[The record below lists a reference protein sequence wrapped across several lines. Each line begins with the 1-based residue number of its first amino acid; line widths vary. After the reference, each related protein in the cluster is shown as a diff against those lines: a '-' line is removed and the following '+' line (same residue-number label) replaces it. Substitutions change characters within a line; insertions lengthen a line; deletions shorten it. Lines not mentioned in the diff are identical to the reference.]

1 MEKAKEYLEKGLEA
15 WRTSKDIQ
23 VKREAQPTD
32 LGSVFGLQEQ
42 SALKWTP
49 RSHMDSDLGDLY
61 MDGKL
66 RR

>member
-1 MEKAKEYLEKGLEA
+1 MYKSRGRPK
-15 WRTSKDIQ
+15 
-23 VKREAQPTD
+23 PTD

-42 SALKWTP
+42 SALKWSP
-49 RSHMDSDLGDLY
+49 MSHTNSDLGDLY